1 MQAPS
6 KVSLDLYIRRLDA
19 ALKKMATTDAETTRR
34 LQVEI
39 QMLVHMEECREFMD
53 SILKLRENRSVLMD
67 VFGGSCRRFAHI
79 FAIMARAREEFCTE
93 GCKDDLRLRNC
104 FARAEAIRNVLMNRG
119 LDDTFQEAF
128 KIEKEIVSC
137 QWDVAQGAKDK
148 DQLQELLE
156 SYPPSESDEE
166 KEDVSRTEDEEE
178 EAVVEKVEAT
188 GPVKVPVPLFS
199 SRSREPREFVS
210 TVNPSVVE
218 NGFPSQS
225 STSYLIDAAGA
236 SPWDR
241 VRSALANAKL
251 ELREAAYQ
259 TNQDMPFES
268 EFEEFEDLIS
278 KAESWCQTQFRD
290 NDGPLLT
297 VQEGDELLASP
308 DANMKKL
315 TAKKKRG
322 WLSMICGSGN
332 K

>member
-1 MQAPS
+1 LQETPT
-6 KVSLDLYIRRLDA
+6 KVSLDVHIRRLDA
-19 ALKKMATTDAETTRR
+19 ALKKMATTDSTGTRR

-53 SILKLRENRSVLMD
+53 SILKLREDRSVLVD

-79 FAIMARAREEFCTE
+79 FALMARAREEFCTE

-104 FARAEAIRNVLMNRG
+104 FARSEAISNVLKNRG
-119 LDDTFQEAF
+119 LEDAFQEAF
-128 KIEKEIVSC
+128 KMEKEVVSC
-137 QWDVAQGAKDK
+137 QWDVAQGARDK
-148 DQLQELLE
+148 EQLEELLE
-156 SYPPSESDEE
+156 SFPLSESDEE
-166 KEDVSRTEDEEE
+166 REDGSRTENEEE

-199 SRSREPREFVS
+199 SRSREPQEFVS
-210 TVNPSVVE
+210 AVNPPVVE

-225 STSYLIDAAGA
+225 NTYPIDAAA

-241 VRSALANAKL
+241 VRSVLENAKL
-251 ELREAAYQ
+251 ELHEVAYQ

-268 EFEEFEDLIS
+268 EFEELFS

-290 NDGPLLT
+290 NDVPLLT

-308 DANMKKL
+308 EANTKKL
-315 TAKKKRG
+315 TAKKKKRG
-322 WLSMICGSGN
+322 WLSMICGSGS